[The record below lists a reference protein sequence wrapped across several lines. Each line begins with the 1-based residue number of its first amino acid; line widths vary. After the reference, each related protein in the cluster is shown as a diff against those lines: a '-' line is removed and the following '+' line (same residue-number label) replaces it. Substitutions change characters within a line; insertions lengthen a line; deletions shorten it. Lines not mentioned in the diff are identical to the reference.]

1 MILALLRGNWKVALI
16 ALAVVA
22 ILGFIGNLQ
31 LTIARQ
37 GRQIGDLR
45 ADLSRAVPTI
55 SKEDAAALRAGVASV
70 KRDLEGAREE
80 IRRLE
85 GRPGTERIIER
96 RGPAGSPGTPGAPG
110 PPGPAGTPGTPLV
123 LPERAPAE
131 RERATERILAFFD
144 EGSLVGCQGP
154 GIPPLTVELLRDP
167 TGRLLSTAPCVW
179 KINDQ
184 VFRDPILPPPIARPS
199 PWKGIAAYQVMGGGW
214 GLGVGY
220 TIASVWRVD
229 LDAVALA
236 SLPRNLYLGPGVAF
250 RTTERLS
257 LGAAYTYGFT
267 ERSPIIWGYLG
278 VRW

>member
-1 MILALLRGNWKVALI
+1 MIPWKSALVG
-16 ALAVVA
+16 AVVLA
-22 ILGFIGNLQ
+22 TLGLLGSQQ

-55 SKEDAAALRAGVASV
+55 SKEDAAALLAGVASV

-96 RGPAGSPGTPGAPG
+96 RGPAGSPGTPGPS
-110 PPGPAGTPGTPLV
+110 GPAGTPGTPLV
-123 LPERAPAE
+123 TPERAPGE

-179 KINDQ
+179 KLNDQ
-184 VFRDPILPPPIARPS
+184 VFRDPLPPPAARPS
-199 PWKGIAAYQVMGGGW
+199 PWKSLAAYQVTGGGW

-220 TIASVWRVD
+220 TFASVWKVD

-236 SLPRNLYLGPGVAF
+236 SLSRQLYLGPGVAF